1 MIEYNS
7 LTVTFQVDL
16 YTVCDRFTPDLR
28 MLSHIGHSQIDEDD
42 FKLLFWQEY

>member
-7 LTVTFQVDL
+7 LTVAFQVDL

-28 MLSHIGHSQIDEDD
+28 VLSHLGSSQISEDT